1 MQSNS
6 GLESDR
12 NHTLLQTVQNAE
24 DMYKKIN
31 GVKYRLEKSLEEKQ
45 WVEKDWGRGKH
56 NEQLQ
61 EKRDH
66 S

>member
-45 WVEKDWGRGKH
+45 WVEKD
-56 NEQLQ
+56 
-61 EKRDH
+61 
-66 S
+66 